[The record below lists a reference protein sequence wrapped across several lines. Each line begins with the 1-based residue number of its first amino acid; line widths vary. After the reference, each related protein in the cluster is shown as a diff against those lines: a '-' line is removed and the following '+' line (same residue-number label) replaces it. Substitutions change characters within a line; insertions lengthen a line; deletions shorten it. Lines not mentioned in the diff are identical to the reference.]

1 MIDFELLSGALTI
14 VSGNNIYKPVIE
26 HGVTGIFVRYCIN
39 GVNIEIMMSMFD
51 LSRKRMSLEE
61 YTRLIRRKA
70 LAEYMDF
77 VENDRKEE
85 WNNALKDWKEKQED
99 NKC

>member
-14 VSGNNIYKPVIE
+14 VSGNDIYKPIIE
-26 HGVTGIFVRYCIN
+26 NGVGGIFARYFMN

-51 LSRKRMSLEE
+51 LRKGRMSLEE

>member
-1 MIDFELLSGALTI
+1 MDFELLSGALTI
-14 VSGNNIYKPVIE
+14 VHGNNIYKPIIE
-26 HGVTGIFVRYCIN
+26 HGVGGIFARYCIN
-39 GVNIEIMMSMFD
+39 GVNIEIMINMFY
-51 LSRKRMSLEE
+51 LSGRQMSLEE
-61 YTRLIRRKA
+61 YTRSIRRKA

-85 WNNALKDWKEKQED
+85 WNNALKNWKEKQED